1 MNLAATAALSLAMST
16 DAFAAAVGKGAAL
29 HRPRWR
35 EAVRTGLIF
44 GVIEGLTPLLGWAVG
59 RVAAPHVA
67 AWDHWIAFVL
77 LGAIGVMMIRAALAD
92 DEPEQAKP
100 ETHSFW
106 MLALTGFATSIDAM
120 VVGAGLAIMGA
131 DILLTALAIGVSTC
145 VMVTAGVML
154 GRVLGVIAG
163 KRAELVGGLIL
174 IGIGCL
180 ILYEHTLSG
189 SVAFVAYQD

>member
-1 MNLAATAALSLAMST
+1 MNFAATAALSLAMST

-29 HRPRWR
+29 HKPQLR
-35 EAVRTGLIF
+35 EALRTGLIF
-44 GVIEGLTPLLGWAVG
+44 GVIEGLTPILGWLVG
-59 RVAAPHVA
+59 RVAAPYVA
-67 AWDHWIAFVL
+67 AWDHWIAFL
-77 LGAIGVMMIRAALAD
+77 LLSAIGVLMIKASFSA
-92 DEPEQAKP
+92 DEPEQEKP
-100 ETHSFW
+100 QSHTFW

-131 DILLTALAIGVSTC
+131 DILLTALAIGVSTF

-163 KRAELVGGLIL
+163 KRAELLGGLIL

-180 ILYEHTLSG
+180 ILYEHTRP
-189 SVAFVAYQD
+189 